1 MDYLLRDAAAL
12 RINLKWEVG
21 PDLRLKFLLFAPF
34 MPFLCLFD
42 FAKSFVKAI
51 LFQLER
57 FLEAGEPKLM
67 DHHDWGQEETEETQK
82 DIENNIEVEIFICFG
97 WFEIL
102 ITIIAKGLIVNGE
115 AAKERTIVKRIAV
128 SYK

>member
-1 MDYLLRDAAAL
+1 MMASL
-12 RINLKWEVG
+12 
-21 PDLRLKFLLFAPF
+21 
-34 MPFLCLFD
+34 MPFYCLFCLD
-42 FAKSFVKAI
+42 KLFVNAI

-67 DHHDWGQEETEETQK
+67 DHHDWGQEETEQTQK
-82 DIENNIEVEIFICFG
+82 DKENNIEVDIFICFG

-115 AAKERTIVKRIAV
+115 AAKERAIVKRIAV
-128 SYK
+128 SYE

>member
-1 MDYLLRDAAAL
+1 MGGGTRF
-12 RINLKWEVG
+12 E
-21 PDLRLKFLLFAPF
+21 
-34 MPFLCLFD
+34 
-42 FAKSFVKAI
+42 AKVSFVCPLYVLWLPVYLAILQTNAI

-97 WFEIL
+97 
-102 ITIIAKGLIVNGE
+102 
-115 AAKERTIVKRIAV
+115 
-128 SYK
+128 

>member
-1 MDYLLRDAAAL
+1 MYFQNSENKTQLTNFEGLDVDKMDYLLRDAAAL

-21 PDLRLKFLLFAPF
+21 PDLRIQVYIACPFFAVFKMLKHRTR
-34 MPFLCLFD
+34 
-42 FAKSFVKAI
+42 AI

-67 DHHDWGQEETEETQK
+67 DHHDWGQDETEETQK

-97 WFEIL
+97 
-102 ITIIAKGLIVNGE
+102 
-115 AAKERTIVKRIAV
+115 
-128 SYK
+128 